1 MVVVADSPAP
11 DLVEALNAAG
21 AFPIVEASWAD
32 APAAFVAAQPSAIIL
47 AEPGPASDL
56 AAAKTLGLQIQT
68 RNGPF
73 IPLIGRSRGDAGLA
87 IPGGLPID
95 ADASATRLVA
105 RLRTALRVRSLHATV
120 LRRLET
126 FKTRGGVTPPFPTSD
141 PIEDA
146 TVLVT
151 GRGGSYPALAVAVG
165 ERVGLIGAL
174 SVETAGRYLNSRE
187 IDGVVIGDGF
197 SERVMQALLTLIA
210 EDPRFRD
217 LPVIVAGGAPTLA
230 AEFGPQLINLE
241 RSEGDPAG
249 LIEWM
254 LPLVRLHAFDA
265 RLKRVLKTLDSK
277 GVVDPET
284 GLLTRDAFWRDL
296 GSALR
301 EAGQRG
307 VGLSIAR
314 FTFGETA
321 DRRASMDTA
330 RLVSRVVRNMDFAC
344 QGADGSIL
352 CVFTESD
359 LKSAHVIARRIAS
372 ILKHTML
379 TSDRGRP
386 KLETNITLGT
396 LKPTDT
402 VESLLQRVGAA
413 AFAA

>member
-1 MVVVADSPAP
+1 MVVVAEAPAP
-11 DLVEALNAAG
+11 DLIDALSAAG
-21 AFPIVEASWAD
+21 AFPIVEACWSEAR
-32 APAAFVAAQPSAIIL
+32 AAFIAAQPSAVIL
-47 AEPGPASDL
+47 AEPGPASNPDAAQAL
-56 AAAKTLGLQIQT
+56 AEQIDAA
-68 RNGPF
+68 NGPY
-73 IPLIGRSRGDAGLA
+73 IPVVGRSHGQAALT

-120 LRRLET
+120 LRRIEAL
-126 FKTRGGVTPPFPTSD
+126 KSRPDVTLPSTD

-187 IDGVVIGDGF
+187 VDGVVIGDGF
-197 SERVMQALLTLIA
+197 SERVMEALLTLIA

-217 LPVIVAGGAPTLA
+217 LPVFLLGGTPMLAG
-230 AEFGPQLINLE
+230 EFAPQLTNLE
-241 RSEGDPAG
+241 RFEGDPAG
-249 LIEWM
+249 LVEWM

-265 RLKRVLKTLDSK
+265 RLKRVLKTLDSN
-277 GVVDPET
+277 GVIDAET

-296 GSALR
+296 AAGLR
-301 EAGQRG
+301 EAAQRG
-307 VGLSIAR
+307 IGLSLAR
-314 FTFGETA
+314 FSFGPTF

-352 CVFTESD
+352 CVFTETD
-359 LKSAHVIARRIAS
+359 LRSAHVIARRIAS
-372 ILKHTML
+372 ILKQTML
-379 TSDRGRP
+379 TSDRGQP
-386 KLETNITLGT
+386 KLETNITLGA

>member
-1 MVVVADSPAP
+1 MVVVADGPAP
-11 DLVEALNAAG
+11 DLIDALSAAG
-21 AFPIVEASWAD
+21 AFPIVEASWSQAR
-32 APAAFVAAQPSAIIL
+32 AAFIAAQPSAVIL
-47 AEPGPASDL
+47 AEPGPASHPGAAQAL
-56 AAAKTLGLQIQT
+56 AEQINAA
-68 RNGPF
+68 NGPY
-73 IPLIGRSRGDAGLA
+73 IPVVGRSRGQTALS

-120 LRRLET
+120 LRRIEAL
-126 FKTRGGVTPPFPTSD
+126 KSRPGVTPPLPTTD

-187 IDGVVIGDGF
+187 VDGVVIGDGF
-197 SERVMQALLTLIA
+197 SQRVMEALLILIA
-210 EDPRFRD
+210 ENPRFRD
-217 LPVIVAGGAPTLA
+217 LPVFLLGGTPMLA
-230 AEFGPQLINLE
+230 AEFAPQLTNLE
-241 RSEGDPAG
+241 RFEGEPAG
-249 LIEWM
+249 LVEWM

-265 RLKRVLKTLDSK
+265 RLKRVLKTLDSN
-277 GVVDPET
+277 GVIDAET
-284 GLLTRDAFWRDL
+284 GLLSRDAFWRDL
-296 GSALR
+296 AAGLR
-301 EAGQRG
+301 EAAQRG
-307 VGLSIAR
+307 IGLSLAR
-314 FTFGETA
+314 FSFGPA
-321 DRRASMDTA
+321 FDRRASMDTA

-352 CVFTESD
+352 CVFTETD
-359 LKSAHVIARRIAS
+359 LRAAHVIARRIAG
-372 ILKHTML
+372 ILKQTML
-379 TSDRGRP
+379 TSDRGQP
-386 KLETNITLGT
+386 KLETNITLGA